1 MKKSIKPIH
10 DWLRP
15 VRVAYIPGRP
25 IPALDLWAN
34 ELLEEMESMG
44 HSMQPSP
51 DDETEV
57 ILATAHFGEP
67 QPWRDALLFMARR
80 RYHLKQSP
88 VVYTL
93 MQIGKMQFQSM
104 LEGLEV
110 ALSQDLINPAGP
122 VFDGLAPD
130 AWKVLKE
137 QGKRGGPLLALQ
149 RILQAQA
156 KSIRMILFVG
166 DGDTPEFAYHFD
178 LVGAFPRSIAGIGFY
193 RDIALR
199 IATAVCAED
208 VPAIPAS
215 DEIISAEIWDE
226 LYVPNAMEE
235 ASRQFGQRGFFS
247 DMIRIDNLIGLPS
260 LSDALASQ
268 YSEGCFGTWD
278 TELGAMIVTA
288 AGSSQ
293 PVNKSQITK
302 EHLAVVKAN
311 GMETIG
317 LQIDGRPYRV
327 PSSESYEMTMMD
339 RLLPS
344 IEVAVGAKIPVVRSK
359 LHGHRGISAYC
370 ADRVEYV
377 AMDEPYFCYPV
388 SCSTFP
394 QAQGIVKAFSRSQ
407 TLNNPDDPRQIVFT
421 ILPGHGVFIV
431 EKWCHGKAPF
441 QAIWECMDAGY
452 LETSNDIPQAMMSY
466 VHEPDG
472 MMRLQLLPISIET
485 SLYD

>member
-1 MKKSIKPIH
+1 MKNCINPIH
-10 DWLRP
+10 HWLRP
-15 VRVAYIPGRP
+15 VRIAYIPGRST
-25 IPALDLWAN
+25 IMLELWAN
-34 ELLEEMESMG
+34 ELLEEMQSMG
-44 HSMQPSP
+44 HGVQSSP

-57 ILATAHFGEP
+57 ILATANFGEP

-80 RYHLKQSP
+80 RYSLKQSP

-93 MQIGKMQFQSM
+93 MQIGKAQFQHM
-104 LEGLEV
+104 LESLDAVLSKDSVSPTGL
-110 ALSQDLINPAGP
+110 
-122 VFDGLAPD
+122 VFDGLAQD
-130 AWKVLKE
+130 AWKVLEE
-137 QGKRGGPLLALQ
+137 QGRRGGPLLALQ

-156 KSIRMILFVG
+156 KSIRIILFVG

-178 LVGAFPRSIAGIGFY
+178 LVGAYPRSVAGNDFY

-215 DEIISAEIWDE
+215 DESISADIWDE
-226 LYVPNAMEE
+226 LYAPNAMEE

-247 DMIRIDNLIGLPS
+247 DMIRISNLIGLPS
-260 LSDALASQ
+260 LSDAVANQ

-278 TELGAMIVTA
+278 TELGALVVTA

-302 EHLAVVKAN
+302 EHLAVVKAK
-311 GMETIG
+311 GMEMMG
-317 LQIDGRPYRV
+317 LQIGGRPYRV

-339 RLLPS
+339 RLLPC
-344 IEVAVGAKIPVVRSK
+344 IEVAVGENVPIVRSK

-377 AMDEPYFCYPV
+377 AMDAPYFCYPV
-388 SCSTFP
+388 SCSTLP
-394 QAQGIVKAFSRSQ
+394 QAQGIVEAFSRSQ
-407 TLNNPDDPRQIVFT
+407 ALNNPDDQRQIVFT

-431 EKWCHGKAPF
+431 EKWCDGKVPF
-441 QAIWECMDAGY
+441 QMIWECMDAGY
-452 LETSNDIPQAMMSY
+452 MEISNAIPQEKMEY
-466 VHEPDG
+466 VHALDG
-472 MMRLQLLPISIET
+472 KMRLQNLHRSIET
-485 SLYD
+485 K